1 MSDQVLQDF
10 DEAAQ
15 RFAAAAET
23 VRLESSVD
31 GAVTPDH
38 FGQLATA
45 LSDVVAAFGSAQ
57 QEGFRE
63 LFAAVTDE
71 D

>member
-1 MSDQVLQDF
+1 MFDQVLHDF
-10 DEAAQ
+10 DAAAE

-23 VRLESSVD
+23 VRLESAVD

-57 QEGFRE
+57 QAGFRE
-63 LFAAVTDE
+63 LREAVTD
-71 D
+71 DD

>member
-1 MSDQVLQDF
+1 MFDQVLQDF
-10 DEAAQ
+10 DDAAL

-31 GAVTPDH
+31 GTVTPDH
-38 FGQLATA
+38 FGQLAAA

-57 QEGFRE
+57 QAGFRE
-63 LFAAVTDE
+63 LREAVTEE